1 LFELYRRM
9 SACRKLQQ
17 VCELNR
23 AVQELALCDIRRRH
37 PQADEHEQRLRLAS
51 RWLSAETMRK
61 VYGWDPD
68 EEGY

>member
-1 LFELYRRM
+1 
-9 SACRKLQQ
+9 
-17 VCELNR
+17 
-23 AVQELALCDIRRRH
+23 
-37 PQADEHEQRLRLAS
+37 LAS